1 MKLHKVITSVAA
13 FAVVSTGLFADV
25 SGMDVE
31 QVFERE
37 CQGCHGPNHEGGVGS
52 DLRPG
57 VIEKVNSYMLAE
69 TILNGRA
76 GTAMP
81 PFKEKFSQADADKM
95 VDYLQHFK
103 GQKIKVLTLE
113 AVKSGWKTLNDRM
126 EFFNKYPQAADV
138 KKNTDIVFVTERD
151 AERVA
156 FVDGTSGKVLSKHP
170 AGFAVHVTVTNKR
183 QPRYAYSISRSGL
196 VTMFDLNSPGQ
207 QKIAECQ
214 VGSDSRGL
222 AVSPDGKYLM
232 AGNYVPGGAI
242 LMDAMTLE
250 PLKVY
255 PTSSVIDTEGNI
267 GSSRVAGIWDT
278 PYGPY
283 IAFAL
288 KDAGHVYIVDYSQP
302 DFPIV
307 GDIPN
312 IGKILHD
319 GFLNEGKEIGRYLM
333 VASQGSDVVGVV
345 DFKTKSLVAK
355 VYTGPA
361 AKPHPGQGSSW
372 YNEELHTQ
380 VHATVN
386 MNVGQV
392 TIWDNNWDVVRQI
405 PTGGG
410 GLFVGTSEHTPFIWA
425 DNVLGGPENWNK
437 VHLINKQ
444 KMELDRIIEV
454 GTTQGTV
461 TDPVTHKILYKW
473 KVPTVKDK
481 DGKAIV
487 PRILHAEP
495 ANHGHWSMIS
505 EWNAG
510 RIGIYE
516 AKTGKFVKYI
526 DGLTTPTFT
535 YSIEH
540 RQTIPGA

>member
-1 MKLHKVITSVAA
+1 MRLNKIVTSVAA
-13 FAVVSTGLFADV
+13 IAVVSTGLIAGT
-25 SGMDVE
+25 SNMDVE
-31 QVFERE
+31 KAFERE
-37 CQGCHGPNHEGGVGS
+37 CQGCHGPDHQGGVGS
-52 DLRPG
+52 DLRPDVVG
-57 VIEKVNSYMLAE
+57 KKNAYMLAE

-81 PFKEKFSQADADKM
+81 PFKEKFNKADADKM

-103 GQKIKVLTLE
+103 GRKATVLTLE
-113 AVKSGWKTLNDRM
+113 GVKEKWKKINDRM
-126 EFFNKYPQAADV
+126 DLFKKYPTPKDV
-138 KKNTDIVFVTERD
+138 KRNTDIVFVTERD
-151 AERVA
+151 ASKVT
-156 FVDGTSGKVLSKHP
+156 FLDGTSGKKLSTHP

-183 QPRYAYSISRSGL
+183 QPRYAYSISRDGL

-207 QKIAECQ
+207 QKIAEVR
-214 VGSDSRGL
+214 VGSESRGL
-222 AVSPDGKYLM
+222 GVSPDGKYVL
-232 AGNYVPGGAI
+232 AGNYTPGGAVM
-242 LMDAMTLE
+242 LDAMTLE

-255 PTSSVIDTEGNI
+255 PTSSVIDPDGNI
-267 GSSRVAGIWDT
+267 GPSRVASIADT

-283 IAFAL
+283 FAMAL
-288 KDAGHVYIVDYSQP
+288 KDGGHVYIIDYSKP
-302 DFPIV
+302 GFPIV

-319 GFLNEGKEIGRYLM
+319 AFLNEGKEIGRYYM
-333 VASQGSDVVGVV
+333 IASQGSDVIGIV
-345 DFKTKSLVAK
+345 DFKTKSLAAK
-355 VYTGPA
+355 VYTGPS

-372 YNEELHTQ
+372 YNEELKTQ

-386 MNVGQV
+386 MNLGQV
-392 TIWDNNWDVVRQI
+392 TIWDNSWDVIRQI

-425 DNVLGGPENWNK
+425 DNVLGGPHNWNK

-444 KMELDRIIEV
+444 TLELDRIITV
-454 GTTQGTV
+454 GTKKGTV
-461 TDPVTHKILYKW
+461 TDPVTHKTLYSW

-481 DGKAIV
+481 KGNVIV

-495 ANHGHWSMIS
+495 ANHGHWTMIS

-526 DGLTTPTFT
+526 KGLTTPTFT

>member
-1 MKLHKVITSVAA
+1 MRFNKLVMSVAA
-13 FAVVSTGLFADV
+13 MAVVSSSLVADT
-25 SGMDVE
+25 SNMDVE
-31 QVFERE
+31 AVFEKE

-52 DLRPG
+52 DLRPN
-57 VIEKVNSYMLAE
+57 VIAKKNSQDLA
-69 TILNGRA
+69 TVVLNGRA

-81 PFKEKFSQADADKM
+81 PFKDKFNKADADKM

-103 GQKIKVLTLE
+103 GRTIKQLTLE
-113 AVKSGWKTLNDRM
+113 TVKEGWKTLNDRM
-126 EFFNKYPQAADV
+126 AFFTKYPNAVDV
-138 KKNTDIVFVTERD
+138 KKNTDICFVTERD
-151 AERVA
+151 AERVT
-156 FVDGTSGKVLSKHP
+156 FVDGTNGKVLSRHP

-196 VTMFDLNSPGQ
+196 VTMFDLNTPGQ
-207 QKIAECQ
+207 QKVAECQ
-214 VGSDSRGL
+214 VGSESRGL

-232 AGNYVPGGAI
+232 AGNYTPGGAV

-255 PTSSVIDTEGNI
+255 PTSSVIKPNGDI
-267 GSSRVAGIWDT
+267 DSSRVAGIFDT

-283 IAFAL
+283 FAFAL
-288 KDAGHVYIVDYSQP
+288 KDGGHVYIVDYSKP
-302 DFPIV
+302 SFPIV

-312 IGKILHD
+312 IGDILHD
-319 GFLNEGKEIGRYLM
+319 GFLNEGKEIGRYLFI
-333 VASQGSDVVGVV
+333 ASQGSDVVGVV
-345 DFKTKSLVAK
+345 DFKTKSLVTK
-355 VYTGPA
+355 IYTGPA
-361 AKPHPGQGSSW
+361 SKPHPGQGSSW
-372 YNEELHTQ
+372 YNEKLGQ
-380 VHATVN
+380 QLGATVN
-386 MNVGQV
+386 MNLGQV
-392 TIWDNNWDVVRQI
+392 TIWDDHFDVIRQI

-425 DNVLGGPENWNK
+425 DNVLGSPTVWNQ

-444 KMELDRIIEV
+444 TLELDRIITV
-454 GTTQGTV
+454 GTDKGTV
-461 TDPVTHKILYKW
+461 TDPVTHKVLYEW
-473 KVPTVKDK
+473 KVPTVKDDK
-481 DGKAIV
+481 GNV
-487 PRILHAEP
+487 VTPRVLHAEP
-495 ANHGHWSMIS
+495 SNHGYWTMIS

-526 DGLTTPTFT
+526 EGLTTPTFT

>member
-1 MKLHKVITSVAA
+1 MFGDTSN
-13 FAVVSTGLFADV
+13 
-25 SGMDVE
+25 MDVE
-31 QVFERE
+31 KMFEKE

-52 DLRPG
+52 DLRPSKL
-57 VIEKVNSYMLAE
+57 EKKNAYALSE

-81 PFKEKFSQADADKM
+81 QFKEKFNKTDADKM

-103 GQKIKVLTLE
+103 GKVITQLTLDT
-113 AVKSGWKTLNDRM
+113 VKSGWKKINDRV
-126 EFFNKYPQAADV
+126 ELFTKYATPVDV

-151 AERVA
+151 AAKVV
-156 FVDGTSGKVLSKHP
+156 FLDGTTGKLLSRHD

-196 VTMFDLNSPGQ
+196 VTMFDLNTPGQ

-222 AVSPDGKYLM
+222 AVSPDGRFLM
-232 AGNYVPGGAI
+232 AGNYVPGGAV

-255 PTSSVIDTEGNI
+255 PTSSVIDPDGNI
-267 GSSRVAGIWDT
+267 GSSRVAGIFDT

-288 KDAGHVYIVDYSQP
+288 KDAGHVYIVDYSKP

-319 GFLNEGKEIGRYLM
+319 GFLNEGKEIGRYLFI
-333 VASQGSDVVGVV
+333 ASQGSDVVGVV
-345 DFKTKSLVAK
+345 DFKTKSLVTK
-355 VYTGPA
+355 IYTGPA

-372 YNEELHTQ
+372 YNEHLGKQ
-380 VHATVN
+380 LGATVN
-386 MNVGQV
+386 MNLGQV
-392 TIWDNNWDVVRQI
+392 TIWDDNFDVIRQI

-410 GLFVGTSEHTPFIWA
+410 GLFIGTSEHTPFLWA
-425 DNVLGGPENWNK
+425 DNVLGGEENWNK
-437 VHLINKQ
+437 IHLINKQ
-444 KMELDRIIEV
+444 TLELDRIITV
-454 GTTQGTV
+454 GTDEGTV
-461 TDPVTHKILYKW
+461 TDPVTHKELFSW
-473 KVPTVKDK
+473 KVPTIKDAK
-481 DGKAIV
+481 GKEVI

-495 ANHGHWSMIS
+495 ANHGHWTMVS

-516 AKTGKFVKYI
+516 ATTGKFVKYI
-526 DGLTTPTFT
+526 EGLTTPTFT

>member
-1 MKLHKVITSVAA
+1 MRLNKLVTSVAA
-13 FAVVSTGLFADV
+13 FAVVSSGLFAGT
-25 SGMDVE
+25 SHMNVE
-31 QVFERE
+31 KMFEKE
-37 CQGCHGPNHEGGVGS
+37 CQGCHGPNHEGGVGA
-52 DLRPG
+52 DLRPTQ
-57 VIEKVNSYMLAE
+57 IAKKNAYTLSE
-69 TILNGRA
+69 TILNGRP

-81 PFKEKFSQADADKM
+81 PFESKMNKADAQKM

-103 GQKIKVLTLE
+103 GKKMEVLTM
-113 AVKSGWKTLNDRM
+113 ANVKKGWKKLNDRIALM
-126 EFFNKYPQAADV
+126 KKYPHAVDV
-138 KKNTDIVFVTERD
+138 KKVTDICFVTERD
-151 AERVA
+151 AERVT
-156 FVDGTSGKVLSKHP
+156 FVDGTSGKILSRHP

-196 VTMFDLNSPGQ
+196 VTMFDLASKGQ
-207 QKIAECQ
+207 QKIAEIQ

-255 PTSSVIDTEGNI
+255 PTSSVIDMDGNI
-267 GSSRVAGIWDT
+267 GSSRVAGVYDT

-288 KDAGHVYIVDYSQP
+288 KDAGHVYIVDYSKEG
-302 DFPIV
+302 FPIV

-319 GFLNEGKEIGRYLM
+319 GFENEGKEIGRYLM
-333 VASQGSDVVGVV
+333 QASQGSDVMGVV

-355 VYTGPA
+355 VYTGPGS
-361 AKPHPGQGSSW
+361 KPHPGQGSSW
-372 YNEELHTQ
+372 YNDRYGQLY
-380 VHATVN
+380 ATN
-386 MNVGQV
+386 SMNVGDV
-392 TIWDNNWDVVRQI
+392 VIWDSSWDVVAHVR
-405 PTGGG
+405 TAGG
-410 GLFVGTSEHTPFIWA
+410 GLFVGTSEHTPFIWS
-425 DNVLGGPENWNK
+425 DNVLGGPANWNK
-437 VHLINKQ
+437 IYLINKQ
-444 KMELDRIIEV
+444 TLETDRILTV
-454 GTTQGTV
+454 GTKKGTI
-461 TDPVTHKILYKW
+461 TDPVTHKVLYSW
-473 KVPTVKDK
+473 SVPTVKDK
-481 DGKAIV
+481 KGKVVV

-495 ANHGHWSMIS
+495 ANHGHWTMVS

-526 DGLTTPTFT
+526 KGLTTPTFT

-540 RQTIPGA
+540 RQSIPGA

>member
-1 MKLHKVITSVAA
+1 MRFNKLVMSVAA
-13 FAVVSTGLFADV
+13 LAVVSSGLFAGT
-25 SGMDVE
+25 SNMDVE
-31 QVFERE
+31 KVFEKE

-52 DLRPG
+52 DLRPK
-57 VIEKVNSYMLAE
+57 VISKKNAYMLAE

-81 PFKEKFSQADADKM
+81 QFKESFTKADADKM

-103 GQKIKVLTLE
+103 GKKIEVLTLE
-113 AVKSGWKTLNDRM
+113 NVKKGWKKLNDRM
-126 EFFNKYPQAADV
+126 KFLKKYPHPADV
-138 KKNTDIVFVTERD
+138 KANTDICFVTERD
-151 AERVA
+151 AARVV
-156 FVDGTSGKVLSKHP
+156 FIDGTSGKILSKHP

-196 VTMFDLNSPGQ
+196 VTMFDLNTPGQ

-214 VGSDSRGL
+214 VGSESRGL

-232 AGNYVPGGAI
+232 AGNYVPGGAV

-267 GSSRVAGIWDT
+267 GSSRVAGIFDT

-288 KDAGHVYIVDYSQP
+288 KDAGHVYIVDYSKP

-319 GFLNEGKEIGRYLM
+319 GLLNEGDEFGRYLFI
-333 VASQGSDVVGVV
+333 ASQGSDVMGVV

-355 VYTGPA
+355 VYTGPGS
-361 AKPHPGQGSSW
+361 KPHPGQGSSW
-372 YNEELHTQ
+372 YNEKYGQLF
-380 VHATVN
+380 ATDS
-386 MNVGQV
+386 MNVGNV
-392 TIWDNNWDVVRQI
+392 VIWDKNWNVVKNVR
-405 PTGGG
+405 TAGG

-425 DNVLGGPENWNK
+425 DNVLGGPANWNK

-444 KMELDRIIEV
+444 TLEVDRVLTV
-454 GTTQGTV
+454 GTKRGTIK
-461 TDPVTHKILYKW
+461 DPVTHKTLYSW

-481 DGKAIV
+481 NGKAVI

-495 ANHGHWSMIS
+495 ANHGHWTMIS

-526 DGLTTPTFT
+526 KGLTTPTFT

>member
-1 MKLHKVITSVAA
+1 MGLNKLFMSAAAVAVLASGLVAGTSN
-13 FAVVSTGLFADV
+13 
-25 SGMDVE
+25 MDVE
-31 QVFERE
+31 KVFEKE
-37 CQGCHGPNHEGGVGS
+37 CQGCHGPNHEGGVGA
-52 DLRPG
+52 DLRPK
-57 VIEKVNSYMLAE
+57 VIAKKNAYMLAE

-81 PFKEKFSQADADKM
+81 AFKDKFTKADADKM

-103 GQKIKVLTLE
+103 GRKIKQLTLE
-113 AVKSGWKTLNDRM
+113 DVKAGWKKLNDRM
-126 EFFNKYPQAADV
+126 KLFKKYPTPVDV
-138 KKNTDIVFVTERD
+138 KKVTDICFVTERD
-151 AERVA
+151 ASRVA
-156 FVDGTSGKVLSKHP
+156 FIDGTKGKILSKHN

-183 QPRYAYSISRSGL
+183 QPRYAYSISRDGL
-196 VTMFDLNSPGQ
+196 VTMYDLNSPGQ
-207 QKIAECQ
+207 QKIAECR
-214 VGSDSRGL
+214 VGSESRGL

-232 AGNYVPGGAI
+232 AGNYVPGGAV

-255 PTSSVIDTEGNI
+255 PTSSVIDPDGNI
-267 GSSRVAGIWDT
+267 NSSRVAGIFDT

-288 KDAGHVYIVDYSQP
+288 KDGGHVYIVDYSKP
-302 DFPIV
+302 DYPIV

-319 GFLNEGKEIGRYLM
+319 GFLNEGKEIGRYLFI
-333 VASQGSDVVGVV
+333 ASQGSDVVGVV
-345 DFKTKSLVAK
+345 DFKTKKLVTK
-355 VYTGPA
+355 IYTGPS

-372 YNEELHTQ
+372 YNEMLHSQ
-380 VHATVN
+380 LGATVN
-386 MNVGQV
+386 MNLGQV
-392 TIWDNNWDVVRQI
+392 TIWDDNFDVVRQI
-405 PTGGG
+405 PTAGG

-425 DNVLGGPENWNK
+425 DNVLGGPLAWNK

-444 KMELDRIIEV
+444 TLEVDRIIEV
-454 GTTQGTV
+454 GTKEGKV
-461 TDPVTHKILYKW
+461 IDPVTHKVLYRW

-481 DGKAIV
+481 NGKAVI

-495 ANHGHWSMIS
+495 ANHGKWTMIS
-505 EWNAG
+505 EWNTG

-526 DGLTTPTFT
+526 KGLTTPTFT

>member
-1 MKLHKVITSVAA
+1 MKLNKVITSVAA
-13 FAVVSTGLFADV
+13 MAVISTGLFAGT
-25 SGMDVE
+25 SNMDVE
-31 QVFERE
+31 KMFEKE
-37 CQGCHGPNHEGGVGS
+37 CQGCHGPNHEGGVGA
-52 DLRPG
+52 DLRPA
-57 VIEKVNSYMLAE
+57 KLDKKNAYTLAE
-69 TILNGRA
+69 VILNGRP

-81 PFKEKFSQADADKM
+81 PFVEKMNQADAQKM

-103 GQKIKVLTLE
+103 GKKIEVLTME
-113 AVKSGWKTLNDRM
+113 AVTNGWKKLNDRA
-126 EFFNKYPQAADV
+126 ELLKKYPTAVDV
-138 KKNTDIVFVTERD
+138 KNVTDICFVTERD
-151 AERVA
+151 AERVT
-156 FVDGTSGKVLSKHP
+156 FVDGTTGKILSRHP

-196 VTMFDLNSPGQ
+196 VTMFDLASKGQ
-207 QKIAECQ
+207 QKIAEVQ

-255 PTSSVIDTEGNI
+255 PTSSVIDMDGNI
-267 GSSRVAGIWDT
+267 GSSRVAGIYDT

-288 KDAGHVYIVDYSQP
+288 KDAGHVYIVDYSKEG
-302 DFPIV
+302 FPIV

-319 GFLNEGKEIGRYLM
+319 GFENEGKEIGRYLM
-333 VASQGSDVVGVV
+333 QASQGSDVMGVV

-355 VYTGPA
+355 VYTGPGS
-361 AKPHPGQGSSW
+361 KPHPGQGSSW
-372 YNEELHTQ
+372 YNDRYGQLY
-380 VHATVN
+380 ATN
-386 MNVGQV
+386 SMNVGDV
-392 TIWDNNWDVVRQI
+392 VIWDSNWDVVAHVR
-405 PTGGG
+405 TAGG
-410 GLFVGTSEHTPFIWA
+410 GLFVGTSEHTPYIWS
-425 DNVLGGPENWNK
+425 DNVLGGPANWNK
-437 VHLINKQ
+437 IYLINKQ
-444 KMELDRIIEV
+444 TLETDRILAV
-454 GTTQGTV
+454 GTKQGTI
-461 TDPVTHKILYKW
+461 TDPVTHKVLYKW
-473 KVPTVKDK
+473 SVPTVKDK
-481 DGKAIV
+481 NGKVVV

-495 ANHGHWSMIS
+495 ANHGHWTMVS

-526 DGLTTPTFT
+526 TGLTTPTFT

>member
-1 MKLHKVITSVAA
+1 MGFNKLVISVAA
-13 FAVVSTGLFADV
+13 LAAVSSGLFAGT
-25 SGMDVE
+25 SNMDVKK
-31 QVFERE
+31 VFVKE
-37 CQGCHGPNHEGGVGS
+37 CQGCHGTNHQGGVGA
-52 DLRPG
+52 DLRPASLA
-57 VIEKVNSYMLAE
+57 KKNSYTLAE
-69 TILNGRA
+69 IILNGVP

-81 PFKEKFSQADADKM
+81 SWNNTFNKADADKM

-103 GQKIKVLTLE
+103 GQKIKILTLK
-113 AVKSGWKTLNDRM
+113 AVTAGWKTLNDRT
-126 EFFNKYPQAADV
+126 EFLKKYPHPVDV
-138 KKNTDIVFVTERD
+138 KSVDDISFITERD
-151 AERVA
+151 ASRVD
-156 FVDGTSGKVLSKHP
+156 FCDNTTGKILSRHP

-196 VTMFDLNSPGQ
+196 VTMFDLNTPGQ
-207 QKIAECQ
+207 QKIAEVQ
-214 VGSDSRGL
+214 VGTSSRGL
-222 AVSPDGKYLM
+222 AVSPDGKFLM

-242 LMDAMTLE
+242 LMDAMTLK

-267 GSSRVAGIWDT
+267 VASRVAGMYDT

-288 KDAGHVYIVDYSQP
+288 KDAGHVYIIDYSKP
-302 DFPIV
+302 NYPIV

-319 GFLNEGKEIGRYLM
+319 GFENEGKEEGRYIM
-333 VASQGSDVVGVV
+333 QASQGSDVMGIV
-345 DFKTKSLVAK
+345 DFKTKSLAAK
-355 VYTGPA
+355 VYTGPGS
-361 AKPHPGQGSSW
+361 KPHPGQGSSW
-372 YNEELHTQ
+372 YNDKYGE
-380 VHATVN
+380 VFATN
-386 MNVGQV
+386 SMNVGNAV
-392 TIWDNNWDVVRQI
+392 IWDSNWDVVANVR
-405 PTGGG
+405 TAGG
-410 GLFVGTSEHTPFIWA
+410 GLFIGTSVDTPFVWSDCVI
-425 DNVLGGPENWNK
+425 GGPANWNK
-437 VHLINKQ
+437 MYLINKQ
-444 KMELDRIIEV
+444 TLKTDRIITV
-454 GTTQGTV
+454 GTKRGTV
-461 TDPVTHKILYKW
+461 TDPVTHKILYSW

-481 DGKAIV
+481 KGHVVI

-495 ANHGHWSMIS
+495 ANHGKWVMIS

-526 DGLTTPTFT
+526 TGLTTPTFT

>member
-1 MKLHKVITSVAA
+1 MRFNKLVISVAA
-13 FAVVSTGLFADV
+13 LAVVSSGLFGDTSA
-25 SGMDVE
+25 MDVE
-31 QVFERE
+31 KVFEKE

-57 VIEKVNSYMLAE
+57 VIEKKNAYALAE

-81 PFKEKFSQADADKM
+81 QFKEKFNKTDADKM

-103 GQKIKVLTLE
+103 GKKIDQLTME
-113 AVKSGWKTLNDRM
+113 AVKGGWKKLHDRV
-126 EFFNKYPQAADV
+126 EFFTKYPKPVDV

-151 AERVA
+151 AAKVV
-156 FVDGTSGKVLSKHP
+156 FLDGTTGKLLSRHD

-196 VTMFDLNSPGQ
+196 VTMFDLNTPGQ
-207 QKIAECQ
+207 QKVAECQ

-222 AVSPDGKYLM
+222 AVSPDGRFLM
-232 AGNYVPGGAI
+232 AGNYVPGGAV

-255 PTSSVIDTEGNI
+255 PTSSVIDPDGNI
-267 GSSRVAGIWDT
+267 GSSRVAGIFDT

-288 KDAGHVYIVDYSQP
+288 KDAGHVYIVDYSKP

-319 GFLNEGKEIGRYLM
+319 GFLNEGKEIGRYLFI
-333 VASQGSDVVGVV
+333 ASQGSDVVGVV
-345 DFKTKSLVAK
+345 DFKTKSLVTK
-355 VYTGPA
+355 IYTGPA

-372 YNEELHTQ
+372 YNEHLGKQ
-380 VHATVN
+380 LGATVN
-386 MNVGQV
+386 MNLGQV
-392 TIWDNNWDVVRQI
+392 TIWDDNFDVIRQI

-410 GLFVGTSEHTPFIWA
+410 GLFIGTGDHTPFLWA
-425 DNVLGGPENWNK
+425 DNVLGGEENWNK
-437 VHLINKQ
+437 IHLINKQ
-444 KMELDRIIEV
+444 TLELDRIITV
-454 GTTQGTV
+454 GTDEGTV
-461 TDPVTHKILYKW
+461 TDPVTHKELFSW
-473 KVPTVKDK
+473 KVPTVKDAK
-481 DGKAIV
+481 GVAVI

-495 ANHGHWSMIS
+495 ANHGHWTMIS

-516 AKTGKFVKYI
+516 ATTGKFVKYI
-526 DGLTTPTFT
+526 EGLTTPTFT

-540 RQTIPGA
+540 RQSIPGA

>member
-1 MKLHKVITSVAA
+1 MRLNKLVTSVAA
-13 FAVVSTGLFADV
+13 LAVVSTGLFAGT
-25 SGMDVE
+25 SSMNVE
-31 QVFERE
+31 VMFEKE

-52 DLRPG
+52 DLRPNT
-57 VIEKVNSYMLAE
+57 ISKKNSYMLAE
-69 TILNGRA
+69 TILNGRP

-81 PFKEKFSQADADKM
+81 QFKEKFTKADADKM

-103 GQKIKVLTLE
+103 GKKIEVLTLDN
-113 AVKSGWKTLNDRM
+113 VKKGWKKLGDRM
-126 EFFNKYPQAADV
+126 EFMKKYPHAADV
-138 KKNTDIVFVTERD
+138 KKNTDICFVTERD
-151 AERVA
+151 AARVV
-156 FVDGTSGKVLSKHP
+156 FVDGTSGKILSKHP

-196 VTMFDLNSPGQ
+196 VTMFDLNTPGQ
-207 QKIAECQ
+207 QKVAEVQ

-255 PTSSVIDTEGNI
+255 PTSSVIDTDGNI
-267 GSSRVAGIWDT
+267 GSSRVAGVFDT

-288 KDAGHVYIVDYSQP
+288 KDAGHVYIVDYSKP
-302 DFPIV
+302 NYPIV

-319 GFLNEGKEIGRYLM
+319 GLLNEGDEFGRYLFI
-333 VASQGSDVVGVV
+333 ASQGSDVMGVV

-355 VYTGPA
+355 VYTGPGS
-361 AKPHPGQGSSW
+361 KPHPGQGSSW
-372 YNEELHTQ
+372 YNEKYGQLF
-380 VHATVN
+380 ATDS
-386 MNVGQV
+386 MNVGNV
-392 TIWDNNWDVVRQI
+392 VIWDKNWNVVRNVR
-405 PTGGG
+405 TAGG

-425 DNVLGGPENWNK
+425 DNVLGGPANWNK

-444 KMELDRIIEV
+444 TLEVDRIIEV
-454 GTTQGTV
+454 GTKKGTV
-461 TDPVTHKILYKW
+461 TDPVTHKTLYSW

-481 DGKAIV
+481 KGNAVI

-495 ANHGHWSMIS
+495 ANHGHWTMIS

-526 DGLTTPTFT
+526 KGLTTPTFT

>member
-1 MKLHKVITSVAA
+1 MRLNKLVMSVAA
-13 FAVVSTGLFADV
+13 LAVVSSGLFAGT
-25 SGMDVE
+25 SNMNVE
-31 QVFERE
+31 KVFEKE

-52 DLRPG
+52 DLRPK
-57 VIEKVNSYMLAE
+57 VIAKKNAYMLAE
-69 TILNGRA
+69 TILNGRP

-81 PFKEKFSQADADKM
+81 QFKEKFTKADADKM

-103 GQKIKVLTLE
+103 GKKVEVLTLE
-113 AVKSGWKTLNDRM
+113 NVKKGWKKLNDRM
-126 EFFNKYPQAADV
+126 KFLKEYPHPADV
-138 KKNTDIVFVTERD
+138 KHNTDICFVTERD
-151 AERVA
+151 AARVV
-156 FVDGTSGKVLSKHP
+156 FLDGTTGKVLSRHP

-196 VTMFDLNSPGQ
+196 VTMFDLNTPGQ

-214 VGSDSRGL
+214 VGSESRGL

-232 AGNYVPGGAI
+232 AGNYVPGGAV

-255 PTSSVIDTEGNI
+255 PTSSVINMDGDI
-267 GSSRVAGIWDT
+267 GSSRVAGVYDT

-288 KDAGHVYIVDYSQP
+288 KDAGHVYIVDYSKP
-302 DFPIV
+302 NYPIV

-319 GFLNEGKEIGRYLM
+319 GFENEGKEIGRYLM
-333 VASQGSDVVGVV
+333 QASQGSDVMGVV

-355 VYTGPA
+355 VYTGPGT
-361 AKPHPGQGSSW
+361 KPHPGQGSSW
-372 YNEELHTQ
+372 YNDKYGQLF
-380 VHATVN
+380 ATN
-386 MNVGQV
+386 SMNVGLAV
-392 TIWDNNWDVVRQI
+392 IWDSDWNVVKEVR
-405 PTGGG
+405 TAGG
-410 GLFVGTSEHTPFIWA
+410 GLFIGTSEHTPFIWS
-425 DNVLGGPENWNK
+425 DCVLGGPANWNK
-437 VHLINKQ
+437 MYLINKQ
-444 KMELDRIIEV
+444 TLETDRIITV
-454 GTTQGTV
+454 GTKRGTV
-461 TDPVTHKILYKW
+461 IDPVTHKVLYSW

-481 DGKAIV
+481 NGKAVI

-495 ANHGHWSMIS
+495 ANHGHWTMIS

-516 AKTGKFVKYI
+516 SKTGKFVKYI

-540 RQTIPGA
+540 RQSIPGA

>member
-1 MKLHKVITSVAA
+1 MRLNKLVMSVAA
-13 FAVVSTGLFADV
+13 LAVVSSGLFAGT
-25 SGMDVE
+25 SHMDVE
-31 QVFERE
+31 KVFEKE

-52 DLRPG
+52 DLRPK
-57 VIEKVNSYMLAE
+57 VISKKNSYMLAE
-69 TILNGRA
+69 TILNGRP

-81 PFKEKFSQADADKM
+81 QFKEKFSKADADKM

-103 GQKIKVLTLE
+103 GKKIEVLTLE
-113 AVKSGWKTLNDRM
+113 NVKKGWKKLNDRM
-126 EFFNKYPQAADV
+126 KFLKKYPHAADV
-138 KKNTDIVFVTERD
+138 KKNTDICFVTERD
-151 AERVA
+151 AARVV
-156 FVDGTSGKVLSKHP
+156 FIDGTSGKVLSKHP

-196 VTMFDLNSPGQ
+196 VTMFDLNTPGQ

-214 VGSDSRGL
+214 VGSESRGL

-232 AGNYVPGGAI
+232 AGNYVPGGAV

-267 GSSRVAGIWDT
+267 GSSRVAGIFDT

-288 KDAGHVYIVDYSQP
+288 KDAGHVYIVDYSKEGY
-302 DFPIV
+302 PIV

-319 GFLNEGKEIGRYLM
+319 GLLNEGDEFGRYLFI
-333 VASQGSDVVGVV
+333 ASQGSDVMGVV

-355 VYTGPA
+355 VYTGPGS
-361 AKPHPGQGSSW
+361 KPHPGQGSSW
-372 YNEELHTQ
+372 YNDKYGQLF
-380 VHATVN
+380 ATDS
-386 MNVGQV
+386 MNVGNV
-392 TIWDNNWDVVRQI
+392 VIWDKNWNVVKNVR
-405 PTGGG
+405 TAGG

-425 DNVLGGPENWNK
+425 DNVLGGPANWNK

-444 KMELDRIIEV
+444 TLEVDRIITV
-454 GTTQGTV
+454 GTKRGTV
-461 TDPVTHKILYKW
+461 TDPVTHKVLYSW

-481 DGKAIV
+481 KGKVVI

-495 ANHGHWSMIS
+495 ANHGHWTMIS

-526 DGLTTPTFT
+526 KGLTTPTFT

>member
-1 MKLHKVITSVAA
+1 MKLNKLVTSVAA
-13 FAVVSTGLFADV
+13 LAVVSTGLFAGT
-25 SGMDVE
+25 SHMDVE
-31 QVFERE
+31 KVFEKE
-37 CQGCHGPNHEGGVGS
+37 CQGCHGPNHEGGVGA
-52 DLRPG
+52 DLRPK
-57 VIEKVNSYMLAE
+57 VISKKNSYMLAE
-69 TILNGRA
+69 TILNGRP

-81 PFKEKFSQADADKM
+81 PFKEKFSKADADKI

-103 GQKIKVLTLE
+103 GKKIQVLTLE
-113 AVKSGWKTLNDRM
+113 NVKKGWKKLNDRM
-126 EFFNKYPQAADV
+126 EFLKKYPHPADV
-138 KKNTDIVFVTERD
+138 KHNTDICFVTERD
-151 AERVA
+151 AARVV

-196 VTMFDLNSPGQ
+196 VTMFDLNTPGQ
-207 QKIAECQ
+207 QKVAECQ
-214 VGSDSRGL
+214 VGTDSRGL

-232 AGNYVPGGAI
+232 AGNYVPGGAV

-255 PTSSVIDTEGNI
+255 PTSSVIDMDGNI
-267 GSSRVAGIWDT
+267 GSSRVAGVFDT

-283 IAFAL
+283 FAFAL
-288 KDAGHVYIVDYSQP
+288 KDAGHVYIVDYSKEN
-302 DFPIV
+302 FPIV

-319 GFLNEGKEIGRYLM
+319 GLLNEGDEFGRYLFI
-333 VASQGSDVVGVV
+333 ASQGSDVMGVV

-355 VYTGPA
+355 VYTGPGS
-361 AKPHPGQGSSW
+361 KPHPGQGSSW
-372 YNEELHTQ
+372 YNDKYGQLF
-380 VHATVN
+380 ATN
-386 MNVGQV
+386 SMNVGNV
-392 TIWDNNWDVVRQI
+392 VIWDKNWNVVKNVR
-405 PTGGG
+405 TAGG
-410 GLFVGTSEHTPFIWA
+410 GLFVGTSEHTPFIWS
-425 DNVLGGPENWNK
+425 DNVLGGPANWNK

-444 KMELDRIIEV
+444 TLELDRVITV
-454 GTTQGTV
+454 GTKRGTV
-461 TDPVTHKILYKW
+461 TDPVTHKVLYSW

-481 DGKAIV
+481 NGKAVV

-495 ANHGHWSMIS
+495 ANHGHWTMIS

-526 DGLTTPTFT
+526 EGLITPTFT